1 MIPKNKIPFI
11 LRHVQLTSNYSL
23 FLSLDVHHEIREVSF
38 KQLAETECGKPY
50 DLVSSAFEVNSLY
63 PALLRWDMLG
73 SRSAGKF
80 WFRWLYLFHQNEN
93 SNFVFHFGVTKNT
106 KSNKPLFQVLR
117 K

>member
-63 PALLRWDMLG
+63 PALLRWDMPRE
-73 SRSAGKF
+73 SK
-80 WFRWLYLFHQNEN
+80 RWKILVSLALFV
-93 SNFVFHFGVTKNT
+93 SPK
-106 KSNKPLFQVLR
+106 
-117 K
+117 